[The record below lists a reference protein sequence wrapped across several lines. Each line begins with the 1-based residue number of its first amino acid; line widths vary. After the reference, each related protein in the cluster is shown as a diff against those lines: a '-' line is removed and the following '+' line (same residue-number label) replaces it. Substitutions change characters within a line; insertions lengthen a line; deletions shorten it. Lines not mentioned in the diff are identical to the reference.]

1 MKLLRLPTG
10 LPESEQ
16 SKLQQKLFEEN
27 IQRTKLF
34 AKIILLFEAALIMM
48 NVSTALF
55 DKNKTFSFDF
65 YLIMYLLLTVLSI
78 AFLMMIRFFEKG
90 DRFSAKCVDGCRK
103 GMLTVVVLFLAWGGV
118 VTLVDQHHY
127 GHIMA
132 FAVNFMCVSVLF
144 HATNRTMLKIYSLP
158 VLIVYGGLPLF
169 QSAADVLVGHY
180 INLTVF
186 TFFCWLTSRM
196 LYANYYKDFYQNWML
211 SKVNRDLEVQIQKNT
226 DMNKQLEKANKQLE
240 LLMLTDELTGIRNR
254 RGFRSILTKE
264 QKHASEER
272 SVAFMM
278 IDIDCFKQYNDF
290 YGHIKGDTIIRS
302 IAQTIS
308 QCIPVQ
314 DGFAARYGGE
324 EFIVVLF
331 DQSEESVKEL
341 GRAICRRICR
351 LKIEHMLSTASDWVT
366 ISIGIK
372 TGQFKDN
379 VDTLLAQA
387 DDALYEAKKNGRNQV
402 AVHYNKV
409 DILEKKM

>member
-1 MKLLRLPTG
+1 MKLLRLPAG

-48 NVSTALF
+48 NISTALF
-55 DKNKTFSFDF
+55 DKTKAFSFDF
-65 YLIMYLLLTVLSI
+65 YLIMYLLLAVSSI
-78 AFLMMIRFFEKG
+78 AFLVMILFFEKG
-90 DRFSAKCVDGCRK
+90 DRFSSKRIHWYRK
-103 GMLTVVVLFLAWGGV
+103 GMLAVVVFFLAWGGV
-118 VTLVDQHHY
+118 VTLVDQQHY
-127 GHIMA
+127 GHVMA

-169 QSAADVLVGHY
+169 QSAADVLIGHY

-186 TFFCWLTSRM
+186 IFFCWLTSRM
-196 LYANYYKDFYQNWML
+196 LYANYYTEFYQNWML
-211 SKVNRDLEVQIQKNT
+211 SKVNRDLEMQIQKNT
-226 DMNKQLEKANKQLE
+226 EMNKQLQS
-240 LLMLTDELTGIRNR
+240 LMLTDELTGIRNR
-254 RGFRSILTKE
+254 RGFKSILGEE
-264 QKHASEER
+264 QKHSSGER
-272 SVAFMM
+272 PVAFMM

-290 YGHIKGDTIIRS
+290 YGQVKGDTIIRS

-308 QCIPVQ
+308 KYIPIQ
-314 DGFAARYGGE
+314 DGFSARYGGE

-331 DQSEESVKEL
+331 DQSKESVKKL
-341 GRAICRRICR
+341 GGVICRGIYE
-351 LKIEHMLSTASDWVT
+351 LKIEHMPSTVSDWVT

-372 TGQFKDN
+372 TGQFIDN
-379 VDTLLAQA
+379 VDTLLSQA
-387 DDALYEAKKNGRNQV
+387 DAALYEAKKNGRNQI

-409 DILEKKM
+409 DILEKNV